1 MKDFG
6 RNRALALR
14 ALEAWCAFLWCC
26 AMVCLCTAARAEPPQ
41 PLANWL
47 FPAGGQRGKTV
58 EVTVSGKELQGASGV
73 RVSGPGVGGKIVQV
87 VNPTTVKIAVEIAP
101 NAEPGQRDLRIVTPG
116 GVTNR
121 LRFFIGELPELNE
134 TEPNTERTQA
144 QKLETLPVV
153 VNGQVLERDR
163 DCYRFAVK
171 AGQVLVIRL
180 EGRRV
185 LPYLPD
191 TVPGFLDGCLTLF
204 DAGGKV
210 VASADRFRF
219 DPDPLLI
226 YPVPEDGEY
235 TLEVADILYRGRADF
250 VYRLTVGAVPYL
262 THVFPLGAQR
272 NTTAQ
277 VALFGANLPA
287 PNLSFAVPAD
297 APPVRPFLMPGVP
310 NLNVVPFA
318 AGDYPET
325 GESEPNDAPAQ
336 ANRVNVPVT
345 VNGRIQKPGDVDHFI
360 FSAQANQVLVME
372 VFARRLDSPLD
383 AHLSLRNS
391 QGGQLAEA
399 DEYQDPLTPLVMHH
413 ADARVVYTFP
423 AAGDYVIR
431 IRDIELA
438 GGEDYAYRLVIAPPK
453 PDFFLYTMPDN
464 PRTGKGETAAVTVKA
479 IRLDGFGG
487 EINLAVQDL
496 PPGFSASDAVIP
508 AGQEEAKL
516 TITAAPDAPL
526 GPVAPS
532 IVGTATPVKELVT
545 RRVVGAEDVMQAF
558 SYHHTVFTQE
568 FVLAVIEPAGF
579 ALSVGLAPKQVLE
592 VKQGAE
598 VPVTVKAV
606 RKEAVK
612 GPVELSAVGPPAG
625 ISIKPATIPAD
636 KDETQVVL
644 VIPKQAPVGLRTNI
658 LLTGTLKTDKETFT
672 RNAPAIPIKILPEK

>member
-1 MKDFG
+1 MKDTIFH
-6 RNRALALR
+6 RVFACRVVS
-14 ALEAWCAFLWCC
+14 AWCVLWSLG
-26 AMVCLCTAARAEPPQ
+26 VAAYAEPPQ
-41 PLANWL
+41 PLANWV
-47 FPAGGQRGKTV
+47 FPSGGQRGKTV
-58 EVTVSGKELQGASGV
+58 EVTISGKELQGAAGI
-73 RVSGPGVGGKIVQV
+73 RVSGTGISGKIVQV
-87 VNPTTVKIAVEIAP
+87 VNPTTVKAALEIAP
-101 NAEPGQRDLRIVTPG
+101 NAEPSQRDLRVITPG

-121 LRFFIGELPELNE
+121 LRFFVGELPELNE

-163 DCYRFAVK
+163 DYYRFTAK
-171 AGQVLVIRL
+171 AGQVVVIRL

-191 TVPGFLDGCLTLF
+191 TVPGFLDACLTLF

-210 VASADRFRF
+210 VGAADRFRF

-226 YPVPEDGEY
+226 YPVPQDGEY
-235 TLEVADILYRGRADF
+235 TLEVTDVLYRGRADF
-250 VYRLTVGAVPYL
+250 VYRLTIGVVPFL

-277 VALFGANLPA
+277 VALFGANLSA
-287 PNLSFAVPAD
+287 PNLSFPVPAD
-297 APPVRPFLMPGVP
+297 APPVRPVALPGVL
-310 NLNVVPFA
+310 NLNPLPFA
-318 AGDYPET
+318 AGDYPEV
-325 GESEPNDAPAQ
+325 GETEPNDAQPQ

-345 VNGRIQKPGDVDHFI
+345 VNGRIQKPGDMDHFL
-360 FSAQANQVLVME
+360 FQAQANQVLVME

-383 AHLSLRNS
+383 AHLSLRNT

-413 ADARVVYTFP
+413 ADARLVYTFP
-423 AAGDYVIR
+423 AAGDYVLR
-431 IRDIELA
+431 IRDMEAA
-438 GGEDYAYRLVIAPPK
+438 GGEEYGYRLVIAPPK

-464 PRTGKGETAAVTVKA
+464 PRTGKGETAVISVKA

-508 AGQEEAKL
+508 AGQDEAKL
-516 TITAAPDAPL
+516 TITAAPDAPV

-532 IVGTATPVKELVT
+532 ILGTATPAKDPVT
-545 RRVVGAEDVMQAF
+545 RKVLGGEDVMQAF

-568 FVLAVIEPAGF
+568 FLLAVIEPAGF

-592 VKQGAE
+592 VKPGTE
-598 VPVTVKAV
+598 VPVTVKAM
-606 RKEAVK
+606 RRDPAK
-612 GPVELSAVGPPAG
+612 GPIELSAVGPPAG
-625 ISIKPATIPAD
+625 ITVKPATIPAD

-644 VIPKQAPVGLRTNI
+644 VVPKQAPVGLRTNI
-658 LLTGTLKTDKETFT
+658 LLSGILKTDKETFR
-672 RNAPAIPIKILPEK
+672 RNAPAIPIKIQPEK

>member
-1 MKDFG
+1 MKDRNPYGAVAG
-6 RNRALALR
+6 RLL
-14 ALEAWCAFLWCC
+14 LAWCVLI
-26 AMVCLCTAARAEPPQ
+26 CLDAAGHAEPPQ
-41 PLANWL
+41 PLANWV

-58 EVTVSGKELQGASGV
+58 EVTVSGKELPGASGV
-73 RVSGPGVGGKIVQV
+73 RVSGPGVTGKIIQV
-87 VNPTTVKIAVEIAP
+87 VNPTTVKAALEIAP
-101 NAEPGQRDLRIVTPG
+101 NADPGQRDLRLVTPG

-121 LRFFIGELPELNE
+121 LRFFIGELPEINE
-134 TEPNTERTQA
+134 VEPNTERTEA
-144 QKLETLPVV
+144 QKLDALPVV

-163 DCYRFAVK
+163 DCYRFAAK

-226 YPVPEDGEY
+226 YPVPQDGEY
-235 TLEVADILYRGRADF
+235 TLEVSDILYRGRADF
-250 VYRLTVGAVPYL
+250 VYRLTLGTVPYL

-287 PNLSFAVPAD
+287 PSLAFPVPAD
-297 APPVRPFLMPGVP
+297 APPVRPVVLPGVP

-318 AGDYPET
+318 AGDYPEA
-325 GESEPNDAPAQ
+325 GETEPNDAPPQ

-345 VNGRIQKPGDVDHFI
+345 LNGRIQKPGDVDHFI
-360 FSAQANQVLVME
+360 FAAQANQVLVME

-383 AHLSLRNS
+383 AHLSLRNLP
-391 QGGQLAEA
+391 GAQLAEN

-413 ADARVVYTFP
+413 ADARLVYTFA
-423 AAGDYVIR
+423 AAGDYVLR
-431 IRDIELA
+431 IRDMEAA
-438 GGEDYAYRLVIAPPK
+438 GGEEYAYRLVIAPPK

-464 PRTGKGETAAVTVKA
+464 PRTGKGETAVITVKA
-479 IRLDGFGG
+479 IRQDGFGG
-487 EINLAVQDL
+487 EVNLAVQDL
-496 PPGFSASDAVIP
+496 PPGFAASDAVIP
-508 AGQEEAKL
+508 AGQDEAKL

-532 IVGTATPVKELVT
+532 IVGTAAPIKDAVARKT
-545 RRVVGAEDVMQAF
+545 VGAENVMQAF

-568 FVLAVIEPAGF
+568 FLLAVIEPAGF
-579 ALSVGLAPKQVLE
+579 ALSVALAPKQVLE
-592 VKQGAE
+592 VKPGAE
-598 VPVTVKAV
+598 VPITVKAI
-606 RKEAVK
+606 RRQPAK
-612 GPVELSAVGPPAG
+612 GPIELSALSPPAG
-625 ISIKPATIPAD
+625 ITIKPATIPAD

-658 LLTGTLKTDKETFT
+658 LLAGTLKTDKETFV
-672 RNAPAIPIKILPEK
+672 RNAPAIPIQIVAEK